1 MFWNTLRSSLL
12 IALGALGA
20 LGIQHFSEGD
30 ALDRYAARLARQGQ
44 PEKAIFLQDMRGILG
59 KPAAIAMA
67 GALEADFGAIR
78 DQAVS
83 LSRRVV
89 EGQMKAEEAEKIIVE
104 LAAASCLKSQ
114 HEVAHVAKLISPKL
128 VRFSATALLKV
139 PDLRVSL
146 SAATALAVA
155 QSPGKPDM
163 RWALK
168 VAAEQ
173 AM

>member
-1 MFWNTLRSSLL
+1 MFWNTLRSTLL

-20 LGIQHFSEGD
+20 FGIQHFSEGD
-30 ALDRYAARLARQGQ
+30 ALDRYSARLARLGQ
-44 PEKAIFLQDMRGILG
+44 PEKAVLLQDLRGILG
-59 KPAAIAMA
+59 KPAAVALA
-67 GALEADFGAIR
+67 GASEADFEAIKA
-78 DQAVS
+78 QAIS

-89 EGQMKAEEAEKIIVE
+89 EGQMTADEAERIILE
-104 LAAASCLKSQ
+104 LAAGSCLKQ
-114 HEVAHVAKLISPKL
+114 QKDIAEAAKLFSPKI
-128 VRFSATALLKV
+128 VRFGATALLKV

-146 SAATALAVA
+146 GAATALAVA
-155 QSPGKPDM
+155 MSPGKPDM